1 MRKII
6 ISVLMTLVMILLAQ
20 AFPNDASPESVKTFI
35 DDIMQNSNLI
45 SSLGKIFSGKQ
56 GELQT
61 TPYSKS
67 LSEARKIRKEAE
79 LLQIE
84 LDKLRDIKTGKISGS
99 SSAKILEDML
109 KKMEATR
116 I

>member
-45 SSLGKIFSGKQ
+45 STNYF
-56 GELQT
+56 
-61 TPYSKS
+61 Y
-67 LSEARKIRKEAE
+67 
-79 LLQIE
+79 
-84 LDKLRDIKTGKISGS
+84 
-99 SSAKILEDML
+99 AK
-109 KKMEATR
+109 
-116 I
+116 